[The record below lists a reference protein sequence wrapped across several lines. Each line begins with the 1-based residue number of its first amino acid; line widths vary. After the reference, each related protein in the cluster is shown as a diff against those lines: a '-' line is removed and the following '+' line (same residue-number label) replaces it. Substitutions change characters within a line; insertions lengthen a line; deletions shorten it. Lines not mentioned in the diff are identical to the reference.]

1 MKVNSAYEMLGQSVG
16 LLLFS
21 PGKRPT
27 GMWQPALPEPSLLKV
42 LLDRTEDPVPHGLG
56 HVRVLFQIPGF
67 IDGNRTRQS
76 VFEISGA
83 NIVFMRGL
91 HFTRTYRRIDVFV
104 DMAIPFLVDD
114 DIIKKGSQHLP

>member
-1 MKVNSAYEMLGQSVG
+1 MRQSALSESG
-16 LLLFS
+16 LV
-21 PGKRPT
+21 
-27 GMWQPALPEPSLLKV
+27 KV
-42 LLDRTEDPVPHGLG
+42 LLDRTEDPVPHGLS

-104 DMAIPFLVDD
+104 GTPIPFLVDD